1 MVRPKAATA
10 SAVVPVTRKPTAKP
24 ATVMTT
30 TPQATSAV
38 SAPTRPETME
48 SSRMGRLRSRSKSP
62 PSLSSATPLAALMPW
77 KSTPVTTK
85 PGTRKST

>member
-1 MVRPKAATA
+1 
-10 SAVVPVTRKPTAKP
+10 
-24 ATVMTT
+24 MTI

-38 SAPTRPETME
+38 SAPTRPDTID
-48 SSRMGRLRSRSKSP
+48 SRRIGRLRNRSKSP

-77 KSTPVTTK
+77 NRTPVTTK